1 MSLREI
7 LDLPVLRE
15 GAPEV
20 LTGEGALQGP
30 VRWVHVSELEELS
43 ALLQGGEL
51 ILTTGLGLPDDTADQ
66 QRYIEN
72 LHRAGVRGVILEL
85 SRRFGSAPRGLL
97 RAGERLGFPVVVL
110 HHPIPFVAVTE
121 AVHSRIISDQVERL
135 RFSQHVHETFSTLS
149 IEEPDISEV
158 LRCTRQ
164 MAGSPVV
171 LEDLAHQVL
180 DYDLGSGSA
189 AGTLRDWERRSR
201 DAGDT
206 GVARPLGNE
215 YWLLTPVG
223 PNRHMWGRLVLP
235 GPHAL
240 DDGSAMML
248 LERAAQALSLARL
261 LERDR
266 RGVEHRVQA
275 GLLAELSR
283 GKIHS
288 RSELAA
294 RAEALGLASGQRYLA
309 IGLAPQGVQASGSA
323 DPGAAQPGVIDHRRN
338 GPSAIDSSVIDP
350 RAAERTDARVVDIVT
365 AAAQSCGRTVLAA
378 ALSPR
383 TISAVLSVP
392 GDVDRDLER
401 FAAAVEQRIS
411 ADSEIGDEWAIGV
424 SRQSPT
430 LTGVGP
436 LLDEAAHVARVAAA
450 LPGHARRK
458 PYYRSS
464 DVRLRGLLSLLRED
478 PRVLNFESSELDP
491 LRRHDERHDTG
502 LIELLRG
509 FLHFS
514 GNKTQLAQHAHLSRP
529 ALYNRLATIE
539 HVLGV
544 DLDDAE
550 SRVSLHVALLVAE
563 IRAEMPG
570 SAQ

>member
-1 MSLREI
+1 MAEMSLREV
-7 LDLPVLRE
+7 LDLPVLQE
-15 GAPEV
+15 GEPEV
-20 LTGEGALQGP
+20 LSGAGALRDP
-30 VRWVHVSELEELS
+30 IRWVHVSELEELS

-51 ILTTGLGLPDDTADQ
+51 ILTTGLGLPSDEAGQ
-66 QRYIEN
+66 ERYIEN
-72 LHRAGVRGVILEL
+72 LGRVGVRGVVLEL
-85 SRRFGSAPRGLL
+85 GRRFASAPRGLL
-97 RAGERLGFPVVVL
+97 RAGRRWGFPLVVL
-110 HHPIPFVAVTE
+110 HRTIPFVAVTE
-121 AVHSRIISDQVERL
+121 AVHSRIVSDQVERL

-158 LRCTRQ
+158 LRRAQ
-164 MAGSPVV
+164 RLAGSPVV

-180 DYDLGSGSA
+180 DCNLGSASA
-189 AGTLRDWERRSR
+189 ANALREWERRSR
-201 DAGDT
+201 DAVDAGPS
-206 GVARPLGNE
+206 RPLGNE
-215 YWLLTPVG
+215 YWLVSPVG
-223 PNRHMWGRLVLP
+223 PSQHMWGRLVLLSP
-235 GPHAL
+235 QL
-240 DDGSAMML
+240 DDDSAMML
-248 LERAAQALSLARL
+248 LERAAQALALARL

-283 GKIHS
+283 GRVQGGS
-288 RSELAA
+288 DLSA
-294 RAEALGLASGQRYLA
+294 RAEALGLARGQRYLA
-309 IGLAPQGVQASGSA
+309 VGLAPRGGQG
-323 DPGAAQPGVIDHRRN
+323 
-338 GPSAIDSSVIDP
+338 SSEAVDP
-350 RAAERTDARVVDIVT
+350 RAAERVDARVVDIVT
-365 AAAQSCGRTVLAA
+365 AAAQSCGRTALAA

-383 TISAVLSVP
+383 TVSAVLSLPAEVE
-392 GDVDRDLER
+392 RDLER
-401 FAAAVEQRIS
+401 FAAAVEQRLA
-411 ADSEIGDEWAIGV
+411 ADREIGDEWAIGV
-424 SRQSPT
+424 SRDSPT
-430 LTGVGP
+430 LTGAGP

-450 LPGHARRK
+450 LPGNARRK
-458 PYYRSS
+458 PVYRSS

-491 LRRHDERHDTG
+491 LRRHDERYDTG
-502 LIELLRG
+502 LVELLRG

-570 SAQ
+570 GR